1 MYNCHFIN
9 VGHIMSGLT
18 LYSII
23 ETPLHPDLSAVY
35 KEFAMTELK
44 FNSMRK
50 AIASLKNQ
58 LPDIIVA
65 DFIYGYGSNYAG
77 ANVSNLDVFLRSLEA
92 YGKMAKIIVLV
103 DKEEQEFVVKLHELF
118 PLSMAL
124 LYPVR
129 PEHMQTVLKE
139 LGY

>member
-1 MYNCHFIN
+1 MP
-9 VGHIMSGLT
+9 VLT
-18 LYSII
+18 VYSII
-23 ETPLHPDLSAVY
+23 ETPLHPDMASVY
-35 KEFAMTELK
+35 KSFGMKELK

-50 AIASLKNQ
+50 AISQLKDV

-77 ANVSNLDVFLRSLEA
+77 TNVCNLDVFLRSLEP
-92 YGKMAKIIVLV
+92 YGKEAKIIVLV
-103 DKEEQEFVVKLHELF
+103 DKEEQEFVSKLHELF

-124 LYPVR
+124 IYPVKSS
-129 PEHMQTVLKE
+129 HMETVLKE